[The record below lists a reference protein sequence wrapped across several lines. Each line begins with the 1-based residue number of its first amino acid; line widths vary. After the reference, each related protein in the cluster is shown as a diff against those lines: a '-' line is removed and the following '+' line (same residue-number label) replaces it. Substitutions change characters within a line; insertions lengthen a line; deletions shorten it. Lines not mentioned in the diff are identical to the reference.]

1 MIENKN
7 NLYSGLLL
15 FVVFGL
21 LQSLGCKKMK
31 SENDFLNKTGDL
43 QKPKITTIIDIDTV
57 TKIDTISMEM
67 IWYNDFDKK
76 VKFANQPKDIEQTI
90 SNIMFIHEGP
100 NSGILVLDK
109 KNKIIKYSKEGK
121 WLNEIGEMGSGPGEF
136 INPQFVC
143 YLNNKIFIADP
154 SNGRIEVLDS
164 EGKYLRQIDRNKI
177 GNMRFQFAVGPNDEI
192 IARTKDMDSDLLM
205 VLDSL
210 GNVVKKFGNYIPY
223 GFNHFQQMHFNNM
236 YVYFDKINENIFC
249 VFENFPII
257 RRYSLTGDFLE
268 EIRLEG
274 KRELKYFSELFEQ
287 SLRSNREYAN
297 KKVSAAA
304 SNPFMG
310 FASYGKGKIVLTTFF
325 RAKPCIFIIDVSKN
339 IAVIESIAFYKCDDI
354 KNEPMPHN
362 TFFVNG
368 LLYSYSSNNALFK
381 QKDVNKK

>member
-1 MIENKN
+1 MIETKKIW
-7 NLYSGLLL
+7 YSSLLL
-15 FVVFGL
+15 FVIFGL
-21 LQSLGCKKMK
+21 LQFLSCKKMK

-67 IWYNDFDKK
+67 IWYNDFGKK
-76 VKFANQPKDIEQTI
+76 VKCSNQPKDIEQTI
-90 SNIMFIHEGP
+90 STIYSIQEGP
-100 NSGILVLDK
+100 DYSILILD
-109 KNKIIKYSKEGK
+109 KNKILKLSKDGK
-121 WLNEIGEMGSGPGEF
+121 WLNNIGEMGSGPGEF
-136 INPQFVC
+136 INPQFMR
-143 YLNNKIFIADP
+143 YSNDKIFIADP

-177 GNMRFQFAVGPNDEI
+177 GNLRFQFAVGPNDEI

-205 VLDSL
+205 ILDSL

-223 GFNHFQQMHFNNM
+223 GFNHIQQMHFNNM
-236 YVYFDKINENIFC
+236 YIFFDKINENIFC

-287 SLRSNREYAN
+287 SLRINKDHAN
-297 KKVSAAA
+297 KNDLIVT

-310 FASYGKGKIVLTTFF
+310 LASYDEKGKIVLSTFF

-339 IAVIESIAFYKCDDI
+339 VANIESIAFYKCDDI

-368 LLYSYSSNNALFK
+368 LLYSYSPNNSLFK
-381 QKDVNKK
+381 QKNKE